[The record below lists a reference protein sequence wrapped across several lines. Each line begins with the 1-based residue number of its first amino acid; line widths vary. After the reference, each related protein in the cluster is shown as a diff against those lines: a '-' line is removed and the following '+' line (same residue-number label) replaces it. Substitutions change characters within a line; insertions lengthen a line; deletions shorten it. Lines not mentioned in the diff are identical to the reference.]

1 MFSLL
6 MGGRFRGLYL
16 LFLFCHSGMTFLH
29 RPVIEHRLSF
39 QINAYSSSLNSSL
52 PQPPSRSVS
61 ERSTST
67 SSSIYDVE
75 SKNNVR
81 SYKNSGSEGSLKI
94 SSSIGSNSYRE
105 NETNENRHRD
115 KTFSNSRGKDK
126 NTGPFRGKKQFSGP
140 NVIFSNGFDS
150 HKNSKGSK
158 ESVYDY
164 RDRDKN
170 KQPWKGMIDFI
181 LTFIFV

>member
-1 MFSLL
+1 
-6 MGGRFRGLYL
+6 
-16 LFLFCHSGMTFLH
+16 MTFLH
-29 RPVIEHRLSF
+29 RPAGIEYRLSF
-39 QINAYSSSLNSSL
+39 QMNAYSSSLNSSAS
-52 PQPPSRSVS
+52 QAPPRS

-67 SSSIYDVE
+67 SSSIYNME

-81 SYKNSGSEGSLKI
+81 SYKSGGSVMKT
-94 SSSIGSNSYRE
+94 SSSVGSHSYRE
-105 NETNENRHRD
+105 NETDENRD
-115 KTFSNSRGKDK
+115 RGKEK

-158 ESVYDY
+158 ESTYDY

-170 KQPWKGMIDFI
+170 KQPWKGVT
-181 LTFIFV
+181 LTFIIVYRVIFVILNLICYCL

>member
-1 MFSLL
+1 M
-6 MGGRFRGLYL
+6 
-16 LFLFCHSGMTFLH
+16 
-29 RPVIEHRLSF
+29 
-39 QINAYSSSLNSSL
+39 NAYSSSLNSSL

-67 SSSIYDVE
+67 SSSIYNVE

-81 SYKNSGSEGSLKI
+81 SYKNSGSA

-105 NETNENRHRD
+105 KETKENRDRD

-170 KQPWKGMIDFI
+170 KQPWKGVVNFT
-181 LTFIFV
+181 LTFIIV